1 MNTSQFLSLVR
12 WLLNAVSGGII
23 AYTAAKSPAAQGA
36 GAYIAQLITGPDVVS
51 AGVLGL
57 TWLWGHLTH
66 STPLPAS
73 ASAGSP
79 KAGGVAL
86 LAALGVASFLFTG
99 CAGTPVTVA
108 YKAAGATDVTVQAA
122 LAAYD
127 QFAKNNETTPAQNEA
142 VQNAF
147 LKYQAA
153 YAVLCDERASG
164 QPRAN
169 AGTSQRHPDARR
181 SGEPDSIVRRQA
193 MTLRGLISKFLAAF
207 GRKQQTTSTKPKK
220 YESRTYRPCFL
231 ACRGSHQ
238 N

>member
-1 MNTSQFLSLVR
+1 MNTSQYLSLVR

-153 YAVLCDERASG
+153 YAVLCDAGSVASAASG
-164 QPRAN
+164 TNAPAASLALTQAQAN
-169 AGTSQRHPDARR
+169 ATQ
-181 SGEPDSIVRRQA
+181 
-193 MTLRGLISKFLAAF
+193 TLADLVNLIQSF
-207 GRKQQTTSTKPKK
+207 GVK
-220 YESRTYRPCFL
+220 L
-231 ACRGSHQ
+231 
-238 N
+238 